1 MKRTLFTCLV
11 LAAVGICLLVSCAVQ
26 NNVPGEGDGIA
37 YIRFGRDDRAFNA
50 DYDIQEYDNLYWFYT
65 AQKADSY
72 GKTGETTDEVPVTAD
87 KNESG
92 AITTV
97 NKGLSGT
104 IGPFSQGDW
113 KFTLKAY
120 AALSTDNKPDT
131 SKLVYQNVG
140 DITATLR
147 GGETK
152 SIPAEVKPAGDT
164 GSLKF
169 DGAYFKWQDSGS
181 AAPLFKIEAYGIDK
195 KVTYILTN
203 DSSITEGNVSKI
215 VLGDYEEGKGYP
227 IKYVLS
233 ETTVTDTISV
243 PVDYYTCKI
252 TAYINGDETK
262 PVAEDASF
270 GFRIYGGATTV
281 VSGDLTEKADSY
293 ASFDV
298 KKTAIQSFT
307 ASSTAET
314 KIEVAVAPKT
324 EAYNSTESDKK
335 TNKSEVAFEA
345 GALTAADATYCL
357 SAETLS
363 AETASDSFTITAEEG
378 SGTVAVYGS
387 IKLTLDAINGTTST
401 SVTDFGGK
409 TVTVT
414 TYIAPG
420 LESSDVTVKYNGDG
434 AQPTNVTYDSTSGKV
449 TFKTTH
455 FSEFVVVSK
464 KAAPVY
470 NKSQNRYYSTLEDS
484 VKNLGDT
491 TELELKSDVT
501 VSKTVTIKQNLSLD
515 LGGKTITFA
524 VTDTKADGFLLD
536 TSDKAY
542 TVEFKNGKIAGKTT
556 NNGFTVK
563 TNATLILDTVTMDVE
578 CLRGVQIYKGSKPA
592 ALEIK
597 NKSSITVKDG
607 YYAVATNASDAANTY
622 VSIKIDNSMLK
633 TYSSES
639 RTEYKEETT
648 ALLCNVPTTLL
659 ISNSTII
666 GERQGAIIRGAD
678 TEHEKKIVDS
688 VIEASST
695 KTDYSDD
702 LSSGWIDGNGVAL
715 AALVI
720 GDNNTGSYPFGT
732 TVELDNVELKIAET
746 TVRKSLYAYQDGENW
761 PVLVTGTVKGD
772 FTINPDTNGAIA
784 FPEAKIGAK
793 YYAKLQEAIDAAQSG
808 ETVEVLR
815 DINLDDKFTVAKSAG
830 VVMNFTEEETLTLDG
845 NGHKLYTTKEIT
857 YDDSCM
863 IKIEGNNKAVKV
875 TLKDIKVVAEGKINC
890 DQFRLVNIW
899 DIVGTD
905 STNTGVFFENAELI
919 IQEVKSGSS
928 CRGLSVSDN
937 KNMTVKLDNTTL
949 SIPDYYTI
957 NVTKGSEADC
967 NVKLEIVNKSSVSGW
982 SPINNWETG
991 LSVEAED
998 STFTSVNN
1006 YSGSTDGFACVI
1018 VSQEPSSA
1026 ANSYATMTFKGCT
1039 FDVSKIYSDVA
1050 QHVFALRNSQKVS
1063 SVTLTGCTLNPA
1075 TTGEYWSITSGAGSI
1090 TVDGQ
1095 TYNE

>member
-65 AQKADSY
+65 ATKTDSY
-72 GKTGETTDEVPVTAD
+72 GKTGETTVEVPVTAVKGEGD
-87 KNESG
+87 S
-92 AITTV
+92 ITI

-104 IGPFSQGDW
+104 IGPFSQGEW

-120 AALSTDNKPDT
+120 AALTADNKPDT
-131 SKLVYQNVG
+131 DKLVYENDG

-152 SIPAEVKPAGDT
+152 SIPAEVKPAGET
-164 GSLKF
+164 GYLKF
-169 DGAYFKWQDSGS
+169 NGAYFKWQDGGS
-181 AAPLFKIEAYGIDK
+181 EAPLFKIEAYGIEK

-215 VLGDYEEGKGYP
+215 VLGDYDDTAKGYP

-233 ETTVTDTISV
+233 DSAVTDIISV

-252 TAYINGDETK
+252 TAYIKGDVTK

-307 ASSTAET
+307 ASATAET

-324 EAYNSTESDKK
+324 EAYDSTETEKK
-335 TNKSEVAFEA
+335 TNASEVAFEA
-345 GALTAADATYCL
+345 GALTTADATYCL

-363 AETASDSFTITAEEG
+363 AETASDAFTITADEG
-378 SGTVAVYGS
+378 EGTAAVYGS

-401 SVTDFGGK
+401 SVTDFGDK
-409 TVTVT
+409 AVTIT

-420 LESSDVTVKYNGDG
+420 LDSSDVTVKYNGDG
-434 AQPTNVTYDSTSGKV
+434 AQPTDVSYDSTTGKV

-470 NKSQNRYYSTLEDS
+470 NKSQNRYYSTLEDA

-501 VSKTVTIKQNLSLD
+501 VSKTITIKQNLSLD

-524 VTDTKADGFLLD
+524 VTGTKADGFLLD

-542 TVEFKNGKIAGKTT
+542 KVEFKNGNITGKTT

-563 TNATLILDTVTMDVE
+563 TNATLVLDAVTMDVE
-578 CLRGVQIYKGSKPA
+578 CLRGVQIYQVSDPA
-592 ALEIK
+592 TLKIK
-597 NKSSITVKDG
+597 KSSITVKNG
-607 YYAVATNASDAANTY
+607 YYAVATNASVTDGK
-622 VSIKIDNSMLK
+622 VSEVEILIDNSTLK
-633 TYSSES
+633 TTSEN
-639 RTEYKEETT
+639 TTDDNT
-648 ALLCNVPTTLL
+648 ALLSNVKGK
-659 ISNSTII
+659 ITINESHLE
-666 GERQGAIIRGAD
+666 GGRQAAIFRGG
-678 TEHEKKIVDS
+678 TYEIIDS
-688 VIEASST
+688 EF
-695 KTDYSDD
+695 KYRTDNNENKAFESKDWQ
-702 LSSGWIDGNGVAL
+702 SGNGVPN
-715 AALVI
+715 AAIVI
-720 GDNNTGSYPFGT
+720 GNRGGAYAYPTKVTFSGSNTLTATENGNHLYVYQNNTT
-732 TVELDNVELKIAET
+732 NTVT
-746 TVRKSLYAYQDGENW
+746 
-761 PVLVTGTVKGD
+761 VTGAVDSSWKVSVNGGAYYPTV
-772 FTINPDTNGAIA
+772 A
-784 FPEAKIGAK
+784 AKIGN
-793 YYAKLQEAIDAAQSG
+793 YHYAELQDAIDAAQSG
-808 ETVEVLR
+808 DTVEVLR
-815 DINLDDKFTVAKSAG
+815 DINLDDKFTAESSAG
-830 VVMNFTEEETLTLDG
+830 ITIEDKSLTLAG

-857 YDDSCM
+857 YKKSCM
-863 IKIEGNNKAVKV
+863 VKIEGNNNACTVKFV
-875 TLKDIKVVAEGKINC
+875 DIKIIAEGKINC
-890 DQFRLVNIW
+890 DDFRFMNIW
-899 DIVGTD
+899 DICGVSSSD
-905 STNTGVFFENAELI
+905 ASTTGVFFEKSELVMKD
-919 IQEVKSGSS
+919 VKSGSS
-928 CRGLSVSDN
+928 CRGLAISDN

-949 SIPDYYTI
+949 SIPDYYAI
-957 NVTKGSEADC
+957 NVYNSDTSESGI
-967 NVKLEIVNKSSVSGW
+967 NLVIKKSSVSGW
-982 SPINNWETG
+982 SVINNWVTG

-1050 QHVFALRNSQKVS
+1050 QHVYALRNSQKAS

-1095 TYNE
+1095 TYTE

>member
-746 TVRKSLYAYQDGENW
+746 TVRKSLYVYQDGENW